1 MFNSYLDY
9 LTKSTFDLVSNC
21 KFDNV
26 LEYFKSGRIIGL
38 GAVILNGYSYENLL
52 GNITYYCNCKELD
65 GLQGIVESYIYLPD
79 YPKLE
84 IGLVEGC
91 NHTNPER
98 TICDFIM
105 YPKRLGLDLWVWDL
119 LEGYQEEYD
128 DDWSKVYEM
137 MDVFGIPR
145 SKLDE
150 LLEILENM
158 EME

>member
-1 MFNSYLDY
+1 MSYLDY
-9 LTKSTFDLVSNC
+9 IDDSAFDLINNY
-21 KFDNV
+21 KFDNPSLF
-26 LEYFKSGRIIGL
+26 LEHGRIVGL

-52 GNITYYCNCKELD
+52 GNVTYYCSCKEFD
-65 GLQGIVESYIYLPD
+65 GLSSGVEKYIYLPD
-79 YPKLE
+79 YPKPE
-84 IGLVEGC
+84 MGLVEGC